1 MDTLTSHRQ
10 AIQQLLR
17 DYASQAKS
25 GEVETQLVFDHEHG
39 HYQLVYVGWEN
50 DGRVYGCVMH
60 FDIKDGKIWIQH
72 NGTEVDVAA
81 ELEKLGVPKTEIV
94 IGFHSP
100 FKRQFTDYAIG

>member
-17 DYASQAKS
+17 EYASQAES
-25 GEVETQLVFDHEHG
+25 DEVETQLVFDHEHD

-50 DGRVYGCVMH
+50 DYRVYGCVMH
-60 FDIKDGKIWIQH
+60 FDIKDGKVWIQH

-81 ELEKLGVPKTEIV
+81 ALETLGVPKEEIV